1 MSSLFFLSERD
12 DDMSIQCSS
21 ECREWEKALNVIPN
35 CVHHISLRLLVK
47 ISCIYVLTLNLQER
61 GRLARLTV
69 TSDGRLAYRE
79 VMLSPMYAPRDVNLN
94 ALEVEGRAEDLK
106 SKRTASDKF
115 FQLLRLTRI
124 LMSINRPQA
133 VIVLSN
139 RCSVCWW

>member
-1 MSSLFFLSERD
+1 M
-12 DDMSIQCSS
+12 
-21 ECREWEKALNVIPN
+21 IPN
-35 CVHHISLRLLVK
+35 CVHHISLRLLVN
-47 ISCIYVLTLNLQER
+47 ISCIDVLTLNLQER

-139 RCSVCWW
+139 RCSVCW